1 VPAAAPLAL
10 VASRVRYEEKRLLEA
25 AERRRVPCL
34 QVDPRT
40 VWMELTVADR
50 PHPGGSGGPPGWSPG
65 WSGVALNREVSHT
78 RGLYLARLLEAKG
91 VPTVNPAA
99 VAEVCG
105 DKLLT
110 SLALERAGLP
120 TPRTALAL
128 TSAAALEAAEVLGY
142 PVVTKP
148 LVGSWGR
155 LAAVLR
161 DREAAEAV
169 LEHRD
174 ALPSPQ
180 QHVVYLQEL
189 IDKPGRDLRAIVV
202 GDRVLG
208 ACYRRADGWR
218 TNGARGASFTPC
230 PPDPALD
237 RLALAAAAAVGGGV
251 LGVDLLEDRDGALQ
265 VLEVNHTVE
274 FRGFQEAVGD
284 RVDVAGAIVGHALAG
299 AGR

>member
-1 VPAAAPLAL
+1 MPPDAPLAL
-10 VASRVRYEEKRLLEA
+10 IASRVRYEEKRLLA
-25 AERRRVPCL
+25 ALEHRRVPYL
-34 QVDPRT
+34 QVDPRA
-40 VWMELTVADR
+40 VWMELAA
-50 PHPGGSGGPPGWSPG
+50 GGPGPSWS
-65 WSGVALNREVSHT
+65 VALNREIAHT
-78 RGLYLARLLEAKG
+78 RGLYLAHLLEAKG

-99 VAEVCG
+99 VAGVCG

-120 TPRTALAL
+120 TPRTAFAL
-128 TSAAALEAAEVLGY
+128 TSAAALEAAEALGY
-142 PVVTKP
+142 PLVTKP

-174 ALPSPQ
+174 ALPSPT
-180 QHVVYLQEL
+180 QHLVYLQEL
-189 IDKPGRDLRAIVV
+189 VDKPGRDIRAIVV
-202 GDRVLG
+202 GDRVIG

-218 TNGARGASFTPC
+218 TNGARGASFAPC
-230 PPDPALD
+230 PPDPDLD

-251 LGVDLLEDRDGALQ
+251 LGVDLLEDRHGGLQ
-265 VLEVNHTVE
+265 VLEVNHTAE
-274 FRGFQEAVGD
+274 FRRFQEAVGD

>member
-1 VPAAAPLAL
+1 VRPHAPLAL
-10 VASRVRYEEKRLLEA
+10 VASRVRFEEKRLLDA
-25 AERRRVPCL
+25 LERRRVPYL
-34 QVDPRT
+34 QVDPRR
-40 VWMELTVADR
+40 VWMETGA
-50 PHPGGSGGPPGWSPG
+50 GGPGPGWAM
-65 WSGVALNREVSHT
+65 ALNREISHT
-78 RGLYLARLLEAKG
+78 RGLYLAHLLEAKG

-99 VAEVCG
+99 VAGVCG

-120 TPRTALAL
+120 TPRTAVAL
-128 TSAAALEAAEVLGY
+128 TSAAALEAAEALGF
-142 PVVTKP
+142 PLVTKP

-189 IDKPGRDLRAIVV
+189 VDKPGRDIRAIVV
-202 GDRVLG
+202 GGEFLG

-218 TNGARGASFTPC
+218 TNGARGASFAPC
-230 PPDPALD
+230 PPDPDLD

-251 LGVDLLEDRDGALQ
+251 LGVDLLEGRDGALH

-274 FRGFQEAVGD
+274 FRRFQDAVGD
-284 RVDVAGAIVGHALAG
+284 RVDVADAIVGHALAG

>member
-1 VPAAAPLAL
+1 MTPDAPVAL
-10 VASRVRYEEKRLLEA
+10 VASRIRYEEKRLLSA
-25 AERRRVPCL
+25 LERRRVPFR

-40 VWMELTVADR
+40 LWMRLPA
-50 PHPGGSGGPPGWSPG
+50 PGEGPGWA
-65 WSGVALNREVSHT
+65 VALNREIATT
-78 RGLYLARLLEAKG
+78 RGLYLAHLLQAGG

-99 VAEVCG
+99 VAAVCA

-120 TPRTALAL
+120 TPRTAVAL
-128 TSAAALEAAEVLGY
+128 TSAAALEAAETLGY

-161 DREAAEAV
+161 DREAAQAV

-189 IDKPGRDLRAIVV
+189 VDKPGRDIRAIVV

-208 ACYRRADGWR
+208 ACYRRAGEWR
-218 TNGARGASFTPC
+218 TNGARGASFAPC
-230 PPDPALD
+230 PPDPDLE
-237 RLALAAAAAVGGGV
+237 RLAAAAAAAVGGGV
-251 LGVDLLEDRDGALQ
+251 LGVDLLEGRDGELY

-284 RVDVAGAIVGHALAG
+284 RVDVADAIVGFAIAG